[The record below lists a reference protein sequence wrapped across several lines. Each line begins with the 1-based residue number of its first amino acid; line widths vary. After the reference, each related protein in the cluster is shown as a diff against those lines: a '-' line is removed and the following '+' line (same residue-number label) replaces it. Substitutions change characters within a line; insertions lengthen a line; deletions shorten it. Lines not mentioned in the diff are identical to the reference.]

1 MGGVAWP
8 TPTKLD
14 CSQSTNFDSLSNQAR
29 NLQNETEPRNVFAML
44 WALFD
49 NTSGTEKSQSG
60 TSKQIVNK
68 KSPFRIRTPQSEISN
83 FAQPKIK
90 MASGKG
96 NPDETE
102 RPTPSPHANF
112 RRPLIA
118 TYEEIEENGEGYVQI
133 LQVQQFQPN
142 KNGFIQDITENLT
155 QKIDSLLLRTQRLIR
170 SRKPAFEKAA
180 KTYNDNRKEMLE
192 LQMQIKDEIE
202 YRCKDDK
209 ELEEKNAMILKKV
222 NKLADMTNKAL
233 KELADCME
241 FDQPNQS
248 GTIHELG
255 VIARDLSGLKDGL
268 NHRGQFGQN

>member
-1 MGGVAWP
+1 MIPHSHAAVG
-8 TPTKLD
+8 
-14 CSQSTNFDSLSNQAR
+14 
-29 NLQNETEPRNVFAML
+29 
-44 WALFD
+44 
-49 NTSGTEKSQSG
+49 
-60 TSKQIVNK
+60 
-68 KSPFRIRTPQSEISN
+68 N

-96 NPDETE
+96 NLK
-102 RPTPSPHANF
+102 
-112 RRPLIA
+112 PLIA
-118 TYEEIEENGEGYVQI
+118 TFETIEDNGEGYVQI

-142 KNGFIQDITENLT
+142 KNGLIQDITENLT

-192 LQMQIKDEIE
+192 LQMQIKDVIE
-202 YRCKDDK
+202 NRCKDDN
-209 ELEEKNAMILKKV
+209 ELEEKNAMILNKV
-222 NKLADMTNKAL
+222 NKLADMTNNSL

-241 FDQPNQS
+241 CGN
-248 GTIHELG
+248 HELG

>member
-1 MGGVAWP
+1 MIPHSHAAVG
-8 TPTKLD
+8 
-14 CSQSTNFDSLSNQAR
+14 
-29 NLQNETEPRNVFAML
+29 
-44 WALFD
+44 
-49 NTSGTEKSQSG
+49 
-60 TSKQIVNK
+60 
-68 KSPFRIRTPQSEISN
+68 N

-112 RRPLIA
+112 RRPLNA
-118 TYEEIEENGEGYVQI
+118 TFEEIEENGEGYVQI

-142 KNGFIQDITENLT
+142 KNGLIQDITENLT

-170 SRKPAFEKAA
+170 SRKTAFEKAA

-192 LQMQIKDEIE
+192 LQMQIKDVIE
-202 YRCKDDK
+202 NRCKDDN
-209 ELEEKNAMILKKV
+209 ELEEKNAMILNKV
-222 NKLADMTNKAL
+222 NKLADMTNNSL

-241 FDQPNQS
+241 CGN
-248 GTIHELG
+248 HELG

>member
-1 MGGVAWP
+1 VGGVAWP

-68 KSPFRIRTPQSEISN
+68 KSRHSHAGAAVVN

-96 NPDETE
+96 NLK
-102 RPTPSPHANF
+102 
-112 RRPLIA
+112 PLIA
-118 TYEEIEENGEGYVQI
+118 TFETIEDNGEGYVQI

-142 KNGFIQDITENLT
+142 KNGLVKDITGNLT

-170 SRKPAFEKAA
+170 SRKTAFEKAA

-192 LQMQIKDEIE
+192 LQMQFKDVIE
-202 YRCKDDK
+202 YPCKDDN
-209 ELEEKNAMILKKV
+209 ELEEKNAMILNKV
-222 NKLADMTNKAL
+222 NKLADMTNRVL

>member
-1 MGGVAWP
+1 MFLLCFGHFLITRLVLRKANLAP
-8 TPTKLD
+8 PNKSSTKNRH
-14 CSQSTNFDSLSNQAR
+14 SMIPHSHAA
-29 NLQNETEPRNVFAML
+29 V
-44 WALFD
+44 
-49 NTSGTEKSQSG
+49 G
-60 TSKQIVNK
+60 
-68 KSPFRIRTPQSEISN
+68 N

-112 RRPLIA
+112 RRPLNA
-118 TYEEIEENGEGYVQI
+118 TFEEIEENGEGYVQI

-142 KNGFIQDITENLT
+142 KNGLIQDITENLT

-170 SRKPAFEKAA
+170 SRKTAFEKAA

-192 LQMQIKDEIE
+192 LQMQIKDVIE
-202 YRCKDDK
+202 NRCKDDN
-209 ELEEKNAMILKKV
+209 ELEEKNAMILNKV
-222 NKLADMTNKAL
+222 NKLADMTNNSL

-241 FDQPNQS
+241 CGN
-248 GTIHELG
+248 HELG